1 MTYTK
6 ALLII
11 WNPRAYSAAVA
22 RAAAAFI
29 LGTIDAESADV
40 SQAVAVL

>member
-11 WNPRAYSAAVA
+11 WNPRAYDAKQI

-29 LGTIDAESADV
+29 LGTIDASPEDV
-40 SQAVAVL
+40 SQAVNLL